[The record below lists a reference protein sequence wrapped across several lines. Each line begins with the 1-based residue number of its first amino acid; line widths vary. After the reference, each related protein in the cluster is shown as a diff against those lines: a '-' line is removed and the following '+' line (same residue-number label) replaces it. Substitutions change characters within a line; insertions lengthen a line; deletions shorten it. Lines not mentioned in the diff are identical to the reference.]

1 MKQKTPLS
9 IKIIYWLTNFSFAI
23 LSLVLF
29 ATIALNIL
37 LYTTSFGDDFQLHTR
52 FPAKVDFLEIGNL
65 HINNQD
71 IEVELVEA
79 TAKIHFIDTP
89 KYISKRVAFLLLLV
103 VSGAG
108 YLTWVFRSFI
118 KNVKN
123 GIIFTIKNISLL
135 KRMSYII
142 VTFWFF
148 TYIYM
153 RIFYYQISRNVEFKN
168 IRIREEMDD
177 NSGILIVAL
186 LIWVLAHI
194 FISGLRLQKE
204 NDLTI

>member
-118 KNVKN
+118 KNVKD